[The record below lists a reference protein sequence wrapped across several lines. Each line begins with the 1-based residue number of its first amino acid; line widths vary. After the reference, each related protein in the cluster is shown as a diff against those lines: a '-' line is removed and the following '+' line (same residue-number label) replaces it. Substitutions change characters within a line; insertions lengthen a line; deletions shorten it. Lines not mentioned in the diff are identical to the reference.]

1 MSDIIDKVMHVGSGI
16 EKKVCE
22 LLEELEKKGS
32 GEEAEGLGAAKRLEN
47 RVVEDG
53 VKAVKEL
60 LFLLKECKEK
70 VGSEA
75 SGVADSVASRL
86 NFASAS
92 ELEVVK
98 EMARVAREK
107 VDALEKR
114 LKKLEGK

>member
-1 MSDIIDKVMHVGSGI
+1 MSDIIDKAMHVGAGI
-16 EKKVCE
+16 EKKVRE
-22 LLEELEKKGS
+22 LLGELERKGS
-32 GEEAEGLGAAKRLEN
+32 GDEQEPLGAAKRLEN

-60 LFLLKECKEK
+60 LFLLKEGKEK

-75 SGVADSVASRL
+75 SGAADAVARKL

-107 VDALEKR
+107 VDVLEKR
-114 LKKLEGK
+114 LKKLEDK